1 MGEGRRLRRI
11 TRTARDPIRMRRA
24 IVVTMSGQG
33 QAVPDITALLQVSA
47 GYVRD
52 VIHAGGLTDLS
63 RSWKL
68 FWKTR
73 KDCP

>member
-1 MGEGRRLRRI
+1 
-11 TRTARDPIRMRRA
+11 MRRA